1 MQGGKDFVGSY
12 RSYSGVGSRVESDS
26 KEMVE
31 EAEEEEEAITRRG
44 KSSSVLLLMAEGRR
58 RLEESDRG

>member
-1 MQGGKDFVGSY
+1 LSEDRFHSGQLE
-12 RSYSGVGSRVESDS
+12 YSGVGSRVDLDL

-44 KSSSVLLLMAEGRR
+44 KSS
-58 RLEESDRG
+58 